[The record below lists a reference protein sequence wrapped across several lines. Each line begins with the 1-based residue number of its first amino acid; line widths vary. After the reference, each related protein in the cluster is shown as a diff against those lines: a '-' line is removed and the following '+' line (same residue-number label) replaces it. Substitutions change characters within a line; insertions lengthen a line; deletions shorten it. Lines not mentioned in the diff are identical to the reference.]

1 MPLNKSWHDYNESLI
16 ERGRVLIDVSFLKS
30 SNKEIKKMN
39 IGKVGAPFQYS
50 DSYVQF
56 LAFLKI
62 GFKIP
67 YRMVQ
72 GIVRGLSEYVR
83 IVEEI
88 HFTHIR
94 RRMIKIKPSIG
105 NDNDNDNDNEE
116 PITLVVDAS
125 GLTVSKKGDYIE
137 EKWIRKKK
145 EFIKL
150 HIAADAK
157 SKKVVSFRITR
168 GNVHD
173 AKKFCPL
180 VRESSKKCNIDR
192 VYADKAHDNR
202 RNFNLLDRLDVEPVI
217 MIRNNASTRARGC
230 QLRREEVLLLK
241 KLGYQRWKQI
251 KDAGRRW
258 IAEIVFS
265 SIKRVLGEDLFSK
278 RFSAQKVEG
287 GVKIMLYNK
296 FISL

>member
-16 ERGRVLIDVSFLKS
+16 ERGRVLIDVSFIKS

-39 IGKVGAPFQYS
+39 IDKVGAPFQYS

-72 GIVRGLSEYVR
+72 GIVRGLSDYVR
-83 IVEEI
+83 IEEI

-94 RRMIKIKPSIG
+94 RRMIRLKPSILEMDFG
-105 NDNDNDNDNEE
+105 DGKEE
-116 PITLVVDAS
+116 PITLIVDAS
-125 GLTVSKKGDYIE
+125 GLTVSRKGHYIE
-137 EKWIRKKK
+137 QKWIRKKK
-145 EFIKL
+145 EFVKL
-150 HIAADAK
+150 HIAVDAK
-157 SKKVVSFRITR
+157 SKKVVSFRITK
-168 GNVHD
+168 GTVHD

-180 VRESSKKCNIDR
+180 VREAAKKYDIEKLH
-192 VYADKAHDNR
+192 ADKAHDNR
-202 RNFNLLDRLDVEPVI
+202 RNFNLLDELDVEPAI
-217 MIRNNASTRARGC
+217 EIRNNASTRSGGC
-230 QLRREEVLLLK
+230 QLRREEVLLIK
-241 KLGYQRWKQI
+241 KLGYEGWKRI

-265 SIKRVLGEDLFSK
+265 SIKRVLGEDLLSRKFST
-278 RFSAQKVEG
+278 QKVEAG
-287 GVKIMLYNK
+287 LKVMLYNR

>member
-1 MPLNKSWHDYNESLI
+1 LEPVISRYVGEVFRSPEGVVVNPDYVLIGFENPHSLMSSLSSESILEQAASMRDSSCLISSGFVTRILCRICLESKPLALAMARI
-16 ERGRVLIDVSFLKS
+16 LIDVSFLKS

-50 DSYVQF
+50 DSYVRF

-72 GIVRGLSEYVR
+72 GIVRGLAEYVK

-94 RRMIKIKPSIG
+94 KRMIEIKPSIE
-105 NDNDNDNDNEE
+105 NDNDNDNEE

-125 GLTVSKKGDYIE
+125 GLTISKKGDYIE

-157 SKKVVSFRITR
+157 SKKVISFRITR
-168 GNVHD
+168 
-173 AKKFCPL
+173 C
-180 VRESSKKCNIDR
+180 
-192 VYADKAHDNR
+192 
-202 RNFNLLDRLDVEPVI
+202 
-217 MIRNNASTRARGC
+217 
-230 QLRREEVLLLK
+230 
-241 KLGYQRWKQI
+241 
-251 KDAGRRW
+251 
-258 IAEIVFS
+258 
-265 SIKRVLGEDLFSK
+265 
-278 RFSAQKVEG
+278 
-287 GVKIMLYNK
+287 
-296 FISL
+296 

>member
-39 IGKVGAPFQYS
+39 NGKVGAQFQYS

-72 GIVRGLSEYVR
+72 GIVRGLSEYVK

-94 RRMIKIKPSIG
+94 RRMIRIKPSIG
-105 NDNDNDNDNEE
+105 NVNDNEE

-150 HIAADAK
+150 HIAVDAK

-173 AKKFCPL
+173 TKKFCPL
-180 VRESSKKCNIDR
+180 VREASEKHNTDK

-202 RNFNLLDRLDVEPVI
+202 WNFNLLDQLDVEPAI
-217 MIRNNASTRARGC
+217 QIRNNASTRSRGC
-230 QLRREEVLLLK
+230 RLRRKEVLLIK
-241 KLGYQRWKQI
+241 RLGYEEWKRI
-251 KDAGRRW
+251 KDAARRW

-265 SIKRVLGEDLFSK
+265 SIKRVLGEDLRSKKFST
-278 RFSAQKVEG
+278 QKVEAG
-287 GVKIMLYNK
+287 LKVMLH
-296 FISL
+296 

>member
-1 MPLNKSWHDYNESLI
+1 MPLNKSWHDYNESFI

-39 IGKVGAPFQYS
+39 IGKVGAPFQYF

-62 GFKIP
+62 GFKVP

-72 GIVRGLSEYVR
+72 VIVRGLSEYVR

-180 VRESSKKCNIDR
+180 VRESFKKYNIDR

-202 RNFNLLDRLDVEPVI
+202 RNFNLLERLDIEPVI
-217 MIRNNASTRARGC
+217 VIRNNATTKERGC
-230 QLRREEVLLLK
+230 QLRTGEVLLIK
-241 KLGYQRWKQI
+241 KLGYQRWRHI
-251 KDAGRRW
+251 KEAGRRW

-265 SIKRVLGEDLFSK
+265 SIKRVLGEDLFTK
-278 RFSAQKVEG
+278 KV
-287 GVKIMLYNK
+287 
-296 FISL
+296 

>member
-1 MPLNKSWHDYNESLI
+1 MPSNKSWHDYNESLI

-50 DSYVQF
+50 DSYVRF

-62 GFKIP
+62 GLRIP

-72 GIVRGLSEYVR
+72 GIVRGLAEYVK

-94 RRMIKIKPSIG
+94 KRMIGIKPSIE
-105 NDNDNDNDNEE
+105 NDNDIDNEG

-157 SKKVVSFRITR
+157 SKKVISFRITR

-180 VRESSKKCNIDR
+180 VRESSKRYNIDR
-192 VYADKAHDNR
+192 VCADKAQDNR
-202 RNFNLLDRLDVEPVI
+202 RNFNLLERLDIEPVI
-217 MIRNNASTRARGC
+217 AIRNNASTRERGC
-230 QLRREEVLLLK
+230 PLRRDEVLLIK
-241 KLGYQRWKQI
+241 KLGYQRWKQM

-265 SIKRVLGEDLFSK
+265 SIKRVLGEDLLSK
-278 RFSAQKVEG
+278 KFKTQKVEAG
-287 GVKIMLYNK
+287 IKIMLYNK
-296 FISL
+296 FIGL

>member
-1 MPLNKSWHDYNESLI
+1 
-16 ERGRVLIDVSFLKS
+16 
-30 SNKEIKKMN
+30 
-39 IGKVGAPFQYS
+39 
-50 DSYVQF
+50 
-56 LAFLKI
+56 
-62 GFKIP
+62 
-67 YRMVQ
+67 MVQ
-72 GIVRGLSEYVR
+72 GIVRGLSEYVK

-94 RRMIKIKPSIG
+94 RRMIRIKPSIV
-105 NDNDNDNDNEE
+105 NDNDNDSEG

-125 GLTVSKKGDYIE
+125 GLIASKKGDYIE
-137 EKWIRKKK
+137 EKWIRKKNK
-145 EFIKL
+145 FIKL

-180 VRESSKKCNIDR
+180 VRESSKKYNIDK

-202 RNFNLLDRLDVEPVI
+202 RNINLLDRLNVQPVI
-217 MIRNNASTRARGC
+217 AIRNNAATGARGC
-230 QLRREEVLLLK
+230 QLRREEVILIK

-278 RFSAQKVEG
+278 KV
-287 GVKIMLYNK
+287 
-296 FISL
+296 

>member
-30 SNKEIKKMN
+30 SNTEIKKMN
-39 IGKVGAPFQYS
+39 NGKVGAPFQYS

-72 GIVRGLSEYVR
+72 GIVRGLSEYLR
-83 IVEEI
+83 IVKEI

-94 RRMIKIKPSIG
+94 RRMIRIKPSIG
-105 NDNDNDNDNEE
+105 NDNDSREE

-150 HIAADAK
+150 HIAVDAK

-180 VRESSKKCNIDR
+180 VRESTKKYNIDK

-202 RNFNLLDRLDVEPVI
+202 RNFNLLDRLNVEPVI
-217 MIRNNASTRARGC
+217 AIRNNASTKARGC
-230 QLRREEVLLLK
+230 PLRREEVLLIK
-241 KLGYQRWKQI
+241 KLGYQRWKEI
-251 KDAGRRW
+251 KDSGRRW

-278 RFSAQKVEG
+278 KFFAQRVESG
-287 GVKIMLYNK
+287 LKIMLYNK
-296 FISL
+296 FMSI